1 MERILLKP
9 INPYYPCQPGYRSA
23 QGTYHEAVI
32 PPGTMLGRRV
42 CQFFEVDNFPGGS
55 LSVLPDGCHDI
66 VLTFDGET
74 LTGWLSPSI
83 RETFTFQ
90 FPACRWVFGV
100 RFLPGATYALF
111 PRTPAPG
118 EPLAISL
125 RDLLPDFGPVA
136 DRLPHTRTFA
146 QRQGLLTAYLPLAS
160 PDDADRVAA
169 YCVERLL
176 SSEIPPA
183 VEELAE
189 ESGYSSRYI
198 RALFADRIGHS
209 PKELSSI
216 LRMQRALGYLW
227 DNAVA
232 DLSDTAQR
240 FGFSDQSHMNRE
252 FRKWFGLTSGMVKDA
267 ESWVYQIRTGK
278 IRWF

>member
-1 MERILLKP
+1 M
-9 INPYYPCQPGYRSA
+9 
-23 QGTYHEAVI
+23 
-32 PPGTMLGRRV
+32 
-42 CQFFEVDNFPGGS
+42 
-55 LSVLPDGCHDI
+55 
-66 VLTFDGET
+66 
-74 LTGWLSPSI
+74 
-83 RETFTFQ
+83 
-90 FPACRWVFGV
+90 
-100 RFLPGATYALF
+100 
-111 PRTPAPG
+111 
-118 EPLAISL
+118 
-125 RDLLPDFGPVA
+125 
-136 DRLPHTRTFA
+136 
-146 QRQGLLTAYLPLAS
+146 
-160 PDDADRVAA
+160 
-169 YCVERLL
+169 
-176 SSEIPPA
+176 
-183 VEELAE
+183 EELAE

-267 ESWVYQIRTGK
+267 ENWVYQIRTGK

>member
-111 PRTPAPG
+111 PRAPAPG

-146 QRQGLLTAYLPLAS
+146 QRQRLLTAYLPLAS

-183 VEELAE
+183 VE
-189 ESGYSSRYI
+189 
-198 RALFADRIGHS
+198 
-209 PKELSSI
+209 
-216 LRMQRALGYLW
+216 
-227 DNAVA
+227 
-232 DLSDTAQR
+232 
-240 FGFSDQSHMNRE
+240 
-252 FRKWFGLTSGMVKDA
+252 
-267 ESWVYQIRTGK
+267 
-278 IRWF
+278 